1 MNKAAS
7 AAVKP
12 GVGPAKPEKQL
23 ISYYKNNFFSLF
35 TIKKIKIYENRWYNK
50 LICWQETL
58 KNRNDRLR
66 KMIKESQ

>member
-50 LICWQETL
+50 LIC
-58 KNRNDRLR
+58 
-66 KMIKESQ
+66 